1 MKKVIFGT
9 ALASMALLS
18 ACSSDNE
25 LANVETSSN
34 NAIGFHV
41 VGNKAETRATIID
54 ASNLK
59 STNFNVL
66 AFTTKDNKTFMGS
79 TDPGN
84 EGINISF
91 SGEAESGKWDYT
103 TQSDLRYWPEVST
116 PLNFYAVNP
125 VNIKDN
131 KGKKNDISSFFYWEI
146 NNSVQKIT
154 YACAD
159 EHGSKAAHKNYDVMY
174 AIAKNQTQ
182 TTNSGKVKFQFK
194 HILSQVAFKAKTQNA
209 DFVVDIASI
218 KLHNPIVGNIFT
230 FPATAEEDPTQ
241 SNWGNEAVAPIG
253 AITIGMDETTNI
265 TSAGTDVFTKPTLFI
280 PQTLTAWTPSTK
292 TKAAADE
299 ATPKQSYLEIACKI
313 KHKGFYIFG
322 AETKVEN
329 LTDEKGYRTLYVPF
343 GTSWEPG
350 KRYVYTLIF
359 GGGYDKDG
367 KQILKP
373 INFEA
378 VTTDWVET
386 DGGNIPY

>member
-25 LANVETSSN
+25 LANVETTAN

-54 ASNLK
+54 NENIIGTS
-59 STNFNVL
+59 FNVF
-66 AFTTKDNKTFMGS
+66 AFTEDGKTFMGS
-79 TDPGN
+79 TDPGH

-91 SGEAESGKWDYT
+91 SGEAKSGNWGYT
-103 TQSDLRYWPEVST
+103 TPSDLRYWPEVTT

-125 VNIKDN
+125 G
-131 KGKKNDISSFFYWEI
+131 GKVAEDMDQAYMWEI
-146 NNSVQKIT
+146 NNSDQQIT
-154 YACAD
+154 YHCAD
-159 EHGSKAAHKNYDVMY
+159 EHGPSATKHTNIDVMY

-182 TTNSGKVKFQFK
+182 TTNSGKVKFKFK
-194 HILSQVAFKAKTQNA
+194 HILSQIAFKAKTQNA

-218 KLHNPIVGNIFT
+218 KLHNPIIANTFT

-241 SNWGNEAVAPIG
+241 SNWGNTAVAPIG

-292 TKAAADE
+292 TKEEADN
-299 ATPKQSYLEIACKI
+299 ATPKQSYLEISCKI
-313 KHKGFYIFG
+313 KHKDFYIFG
-322 AETKVEN
+322 SET
-329 LTDEKGYRTLYVPF
+329 TYSTLFVPF
-343 GTSWEPG
+343 SADWQPG

-359 GGGYDKDG
+359 GGGYDAQG
-367 KQILKP
+367 QAILQP

-378 VTTDWVET
+378 ETTKWV
-386 DGGNIPY
+386 DDIKNNNNGNDINIDK